1 MALGRPVISHIREDE
16 PEDNP
21 FGAELPIV
29 RTTPATLIDDLRA
42 LSADRD
48 RLPQLSVAGRAFVE
62 EHHDPVSIARQA
74 LAGILPLP

>member
-1 MALGRPVISHIREDE
+1 MSYIREDE

-29 RTTPATLIDDLRA
+29 RTTPSTLVDDLRV

-48 RLPQLSVAGRAFVE
+48 RLRELGVAGRAFVDQ
-62 EHHDPVSIARQA
+62 HHDPVSIARQA
-74 LAGILPLP
+74 LAGLLP